1 MREENLDL
9 LEHIAEVEDSLDPNS
24 LTAKLGWRSRDVGLW
39 PGTLTKLHMEGFIED
54 AYESNSYHGYR
65 LSEKAR
71 ELLATGMLE
80 EGTEAAKKKLELPDD
95 LFDIIEGY
103 ADVKA
108 LVRRAIE
115 SEKPVHVLFTGVP
128 SSAKTM
134 FLLEL
139 AQAGAPYVLGS
150 QSTKAGVADLLFD
163 TEPEILLVDEID
175 RIGSR
180 DIAVLLSLTQTG
192 IVSETKYGRRREVKL
207 DTRVLAASNTLKMP
221 PELLSRFLVLQFKP
235 YGRAEFLMVASN
247 LLRKQEEVDGD
258 LASYIAEK
266 VWALPQRFAD
276 PRQAVRIARLAKS
289 KEEVNDVLAVIAR
302 HSEAGGGRLV

>member
-1 MREENLDL
+1 MKGQDIELLKRIVEIEDNL
-9 LEHIAEVEDSLDPNS
+9 APNS

-39 PGTLTKLHMEGFIED
+39 PGTLTRLRMEGLVED

-71 ELLATGMLE
+71 QLLAMGMPE
-80 EGTEAAKKKLELPDD
+80 ETEPAREKLELPDD
-95 LFDIIEGY
+95 LFDVIEGY

-108 LVRRAIE
+108 LVRKAID

-139 AQAGAPYVLGS
+139 ARSGAPYILGS
-150 QSTKAGVADLLFD
+150 QATKAGVADLLFD
-163 TEPEILLVDEID
+163 TEPPILLVDEID
-175 RIGSR
+175 RIGPR

-192 IVSETKYGRRREVKL
+192 IVSETKFGRRREVKV
-207 DTRVLAASNTLKMP
+207 DTRVFAASNTLKMP
-221 PELLSRFLVLQFKP
+221 PELLSRFLVLQFRP
-235 YGRAEFLMVASN
+235 YSKTEFLTVAAN
-247 LLRKQEEVDGD
+247 VLRKQENVDGD
-258 LASYIAEK
+258 LAGYIAER

-276 PRQAVRIARLAKS
+276 PRQAVRIARLARS
-289 KEEVNDVLAVIAR
+289 KDEVDEILAVIAR
-302 HSEAGGGRLV
+302 HSEGGGGRLV

>member
-1 MREENLDL
+1 MKTENLEIL
-9 LEHIAEVEDSLDPNS
+9 QHIAEVEDNLDPNS

-39 PGTLTKLHMEGFIED
+39 PGTLTKLRVEGLVDD

-71 ELLATGMLE
+71 ELIAIGMLNE
-80 EGTEAAKKKLELPDD
+80 ATEVKEKLELPDD
-95 LFDIIEGY
+95 LFDVIEGY
-103 ADVKA
+103 TDVKA
-108 LVRRAIE
+108 LVRRAID

-139 AQAGAPYVLGS
+139 ARAGAPYVLGS
-150 QSTKAGVADLLFD
+150 QATKAGVADLLFD
-163 TEPEILLVDEID
+163 TEPQILLVDEID

-180 DIAVLLSLTQTG
+180 DIAVLLSLAQTG
-192 IVSETKYGRRREVKL
+192 IVSETKFGRRREVKL

-235 YGRAEFLMVASN
+235 YSKAEFLTVAAN
-247 LLRKQEEVDGD
+247 VLKKQENVDGD
-258 LASYIAEK
+258 LAGYIAEK
-266 VWALPQRFAD
+266 VWALPRRFPD
-276 PRQAVRIARLAKS
+276 PRQAVRIARLARS
-289 KEEVNDVLAVIAR
+289 KEEVDDVLEVIAR
-302 HSEAGGGRLV
+302 HSEVGGR